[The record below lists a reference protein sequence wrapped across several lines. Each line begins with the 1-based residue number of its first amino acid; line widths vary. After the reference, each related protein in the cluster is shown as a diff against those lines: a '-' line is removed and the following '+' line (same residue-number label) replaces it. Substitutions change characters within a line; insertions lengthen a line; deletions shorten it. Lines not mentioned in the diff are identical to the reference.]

1 MLLTETAWKTS
12 EAERSCG
19 WVFHRPEVKRA
30 EPPTEPAAELTL
42 GSAIQLWMESTGL
55 SHPHLCPQCDI
66 QLQNPSIHFC
76 GMQRTPDLPRL

>member
-30 EPPTEPAAELTL
+30 EPPTEPAAELAL

-55 SHPHLCPQCDI
+55 SHPHCMHNVHTAAESEHSLLWDAKDT
-66 QLQNPSIHFC
+66 N
-76 GMQRTPDLPRL
+76 LPRL